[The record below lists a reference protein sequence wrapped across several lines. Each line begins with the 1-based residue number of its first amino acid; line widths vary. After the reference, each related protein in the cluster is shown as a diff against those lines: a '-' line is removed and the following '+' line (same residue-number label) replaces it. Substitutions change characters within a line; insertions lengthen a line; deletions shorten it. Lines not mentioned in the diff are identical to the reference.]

1 MTHHSFAR
9 LTRRLASRF
18 AHDRRGNIAVIFAF
32 SLMPMLGLVGAAVDY
47 SRATNARTAMQA
59 ALDTTALM
67 ISKDAAGMTAA
78 QVSSKAQSYFTA
90 LYTHS
95 EVVNVSVTAV
105 YTPPSSSAAA
115 NIAMTGS
122 GRVNTN
128 FMRLAGFPTI
138 DFKTA
143 STATWGN
150 TKTRVAIALDVTG
163 SMASSGKM
171 DAMKVAAKNL
181 IDTLKSS
188 AKATDDVYVSIV
200 PFAQMVNVG
209 TSNKNADWIKFT
221 NNEYGRCR
229 HDNGYMEAYVS
240 RFTAK
245 SACEANG
252 GDWDSISNKTGW
264 TGCVQ
269 DRDQSYDTT
278 KDAATSGNSKDFVA
292 AYSVQNG
299 SDVCPAQVL
308 PMTSLYSSSDVTTVK
323 NKIDSLQPA
332 GGTNQPIGMQMA
344 WMTLQQTTPFNAPA
358 KDSNYN
364 YADVI
369 VLMSD
374 GLNTIDRWYGNG
386 SAPSSEV
393 DSRQTILCN
402 NIKNSAAN
410 GKTTV
415 FTIHVNTDGDPESQ
429 ILKSCADPGNY
440 YYATST
446 TAMANAFSAIGA
458 SLSKLKLAK

>member
-1 MTHHSFAR
+1 MTKAIFRDQARRTIGHFAR
-9 LTRRLASRF
+9 
-18 AHDRRGNIAVIFAF
+18 DRRGNIAVIFAF
-32 SLMPMLGLVGAAVDY
+32 ALMPILGLVGAAVDY
-47 SRATNARTAMQA
+47 SRASNARTAMQA

-78 QVSSKAQSYFTA
+78 QVTSKAQAYFNA
-90 LYTHS
+90 LYKHPETL
-95 EVVNVSVTAV
+95 NVSVTAA
-105 YTPPSSSAAA
+105 YTPPTSSAAA

-122 GRVNTN
+122 GRVNTS
-128 FMRLAGFPTI
+128 FMKLAGFPTI

-181 IDTLKSS
+181 IDTLKAS
-188 AKATDDVYVSIV
+188 AKSTDDVYVSII

-209 TSNKNADWIKFT
+209 SSNKNASWIKFT
-221 NNEYGRCR
+221 GNEYGQCN
-229 HDNGYMEAYVS
+229 HSNSYYDAYVS

-245 SACEANG
+245 TACEANG
-252 GDWDSISNKTGW
+252 GSWSSISGKTGW

-278 KDAATSGNSKDFVA
+278 KDAPSSSAVNLVA

-299 SDVCPAQVL
+299 NDVCPAQVL
-308 PMTSLYSSSDVTTVK
+308 PMTSLYSASDVTTVK

-344 WMTLQQTTPFNAPA
+344 WMSLQPTAPFNAPA
-358 KDSNYN
+358 KNANYN
-364 YADVI
+364 YTDVI

-374 GLNTIDRWYGNG
+374 GLNTISRWYGNG
-386 SAPSSEV
+386 ADPSSQV
-393 DSRQTILCN
+393 DARQTILCN
-402 NIKNSAAN
+402 NIKNTAAN
-410 GKTTV
+410 GKTVV

-446 TAMANAFSAIGA
+446 AAMADAFSAIGA